1 MKKIKVKTK
10 ASLVKQIKKKK
21 IKVNEKIEF
30 DDEGN
35 VINHFNFFFLY
46 AARFLKINFIIKQRI
61 ITSINQPRSINIT
74 DELAEE
80 LNKKDDGKGYSGID
94 IEEAKRM
101 LKNEDQFDKQIY
113 RERVKRMH
121 RVC

>member
-35 VINHFNFFFLY
+35 VINHFNFFCLY

>member
-35 VINHFNFFFLY
+35 VINHFNFF
-46 AARFLKINFIIKQRI
+46 
-61 ITSINQPRSINIT
+61 S
-74 DELAEE
+74 
-80 LNKKDDGKGYSGID
+80 
-94 IEEAKRM
+94 
-101 LKNEDQFDKQIY
+101 
-113 RERVKRMH
+113 
-121 RVC
+121 